1 MFERKDYCV
10 CSHSER
16 REKELF
22 FIKLYDFLSRKIHLE
37 FLQCSLKQKIPNR
50 LSKALF
56 REQTQK
62 NQPPTISLS
71 LFLRFATVTLLTWRE
86 L

>member
-1 MFERKDYCV
+1 M
-10 CSHSER
+10 

-22 FIKLYDFLSRKIHLE
+22 FIELYDFLSRKIHLE
-37 FLQCSLKQKIPNR
+37 LLQYFLKQKIPNR
-50 LSKALF
+50 HFKVLF

-71 LFLRFATVTLLTWRE
+71 FFFFLRFATVILLT
-86 L
+86 

>member
-1 MFERKDYCV
+1 MFERKDYYV
-10 CSHSER
+10 CSFSEG

-22 FIKLYDFLSRKIHLE
+22 FIELYDLLSRKIHLE
-37 FLQCSLKQKIPNR
+37 LLQYSLKQKIPNK
-50 LSKALF
+50 LFKALF

-71 LFLRFATVTLLTWRE
+71 FFLNLF
-86 L
+86 